1 MPRDGC
7 RRCSNGFVNYLD
19 ERYVSYEGKQSTR
32 SIEYTISKISF
43 VICISIPLSNSFH
56 TDLLLSGR
64 RFFEPPQGTV
74 LPPLEEFNLD
84 DGTHYQRR

>member
-1 MPRDGC
+1 MGSSTFWAKDTK
-7 RRCSNGFVNYLD
+7 VNKVPALFNYPTK
-19 ERYVSYEGKQSTR
+19 E
-32 SIEYTISKISF
+32 ISRAIG
-43 VICISIPLSNSFH
+43 INLPLSNSFR
-56 TDLLLSGR
+56 TDLLLSRR